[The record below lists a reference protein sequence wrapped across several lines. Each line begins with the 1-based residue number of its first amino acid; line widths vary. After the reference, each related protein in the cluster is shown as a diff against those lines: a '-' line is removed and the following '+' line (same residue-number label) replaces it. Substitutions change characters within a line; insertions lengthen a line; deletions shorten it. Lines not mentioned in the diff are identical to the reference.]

1 MLPKKLRFSLRQNT
15 DYFLTASRAFTP
27 GFTVFYCPSEVF
39 GAAILVSKKTAPL
52 ATQRS
57 RMKRRFSEA
66 LNAVTQELAEKL
78 PNSDC
83 VFSLKASLANMSSEY
98 IKQLITKAIVQIT
111 HHAPENT
118 W

>member
-66 LNAVTQELAEKL
+66 LNTVAQDLAEKL
-78 PNSDC
+78 PNSNC
-83 VFSLKASLANMSSEY
+83 VFSLKSSLADMNSDQMRN
-98 IKQLITKAIVQIT
+98 LITKSLIQIN
-111 HHAPENT
+111 HHVPKT
-118 W
+118 PR